1 MDLSAWVRELQRR
14 RVFRALAGY
23 GIAAFAI
30 LQVVEPIMHGLHLAD
45 WVLTAT
51 VVALGLGFPVAVA
64 LAWMYDLTERGIER
78 TGATPAEA
86 GPALTPPRGLRLG
99 LSLAAV
105 GLLAGAPG
113 VALHLL
119 YGRTRPLPEAG
130 RSVAVLPFTNLS
142 PEPENAFFADGVHAE
157 IITQLARISGLRVI
171 ARSSVQQYRDGA
183 RDLPA
188 IAAALG
194 VATFL
199 EGTVQ
204 RAGHR
209 VRIAAQLVE
218 GATRHELW
226 AETYEREL
234 EDTFAIQTDVALD
247 IARTLGARLSPA
259 EQREVERPP
268 TADREA
274 HDLYLRAVD
283 AWERS
288 MGVES
293 DNRTAEALLRKALAR
308 DPSFALAHAKLA
320 QVAAEW
326 KRDCLTARQEADR
339 ALALLPDGAEAHAAQ
354 GHVRYYCERD
364 TAGGVKAY
372 EAAARSAPGDAQIRT
387 YLGFFRL
394 DAGQVD
400 AGLADL
406 SRARDL
412 DPRSYAVGIY
422 YALALASV
430 RRFEEAEQACQR
442 ALALEPGDAFATV
455 LAGLVPFWR
464 DGDLAAPARALERLP
479 REWPAGGAGARF
491 LLEILALLPERA
503 LALAEA
509 GRLPDPVSEPPL
521 VPRAFAVAR
530 AHAVLGHAD
539 QARAGFASARPA
551 LEATVKAQPKEPEP
565 RVLLARAYAGL
576 GWGDD
581 ALRELRV
588 ADELLRAQGLA
599 GTSLLPRTAEVL
611 LASGRRD
618 LALAALRRALQGR
631 DGFVTAA
638 SLRADPRFAPLHPDP
653 EFASLLATQV
663 ATRLDGAAPPAA
675 PATQAGMAPGRS
687 VP

>member
-1 MDLSAWVRELQRR
+1 VNLSGWVQELQRR
-14 RVFRALAGY
+14 RVFRALGGY

-30 LQVVEPIMHGLHLAD
+30 LQVVEPIMHGLHLGD
-45 WVLTAT
+45 WVLTAV

-64 LAWMYDLTERGIER
+64 LAWVYDLTAHGIER
-78 TGATPAEA
+78 TDDPAAPGAPADPTAASPASATPR
-86 GPALTPPRGLRLG
+86 GPRLALALG
-99 LSLAAV
+99 AI
-105 GLLAGAPG
+105 GLLAAAPG
-113 VALHLL
+113 VILHLT
-119 YGRTRPLPEAG
+119 YGRGRAAPAAEPLSEAA

-142 PEPENAFFADGVHAE
+142 PDPDNAYFADGVHAE

-194 VATFL
+194 VGSFL

-218 GATRHELW
+218 GQSRRELW
-226 AETYEREL
+226 AETYDRDL

-259 EQREVERPP
+259 EKREVERPP

-274 HDLYLRAVD
+274 HDLYLRGVD

-293 DNRTAEALLRKALAR
+293 DNRAAEALLQQAIAR
-308 DPSFALAHAKLA
+308 DPSFAAAHAKLA

-326 KRDCLTARQEADR
+326 NRDCLIARHATER
-339 ALALLPDGAEAHAAQ
+339 ALALQPDGAEAQAAL
-354 GHVRYYCERD
+354 GHLRYYCERD

-372 EAAARSAPGDAQIRT
+372 EAAARSAPGDAQVRT
-387 YLGFFRL
+387 YLGFLRL

-406 SRARDL
+406 GRARDL
-412 DPRSYAVGIY
+412 DPRSYPVGIY

-430 RRFEEAEQACQR
+430 RRFDEAGQACQR
-442 ALALEPGDAFATV
+442 ALALQPGDAFATL
-455 LAGLVPFWR
+455 LAGLIPFWR
-464 DGDLAAPARALERLP
+464 DGDLGAPARALDALP
-479 REWPAGGAGARF
+479 REWPTGGAGARF
-491 LLEILALLPERA
+491 LLEILALLPERT
-503 LALAEA
+503 LALAGA
-509 GRLPDPVSEPPL
+509 GRLPDPLSQPPL

-530 AHAVLGHAD
+530 AHAALGQAD
-539 QARAGFASARPA
+539 QARAAFATTRAA
-551 LEATVKAQPKEPEP
+551 LEATVKAQPQEPEP

-581 ALRELRV
+581 AVRELGV
-588 ADELLRAQGLA
+588 AGDLLRAQGLA
-599 GTSLLPRTAEVL
+599 GSALLPRMAEVY

-618 LALAALRRALQGR
+618 LALGALRHALEGR
-631 DGFVTAA
+631 DGFVTLA
-638 SLRADPRFAPLHPDP
+638 SIRADPRFA
-653 EFASLLATQV
+653 SLRADL
-663 ATRLDGAAPPAA
+663 P
-675 PATQAGMAPGRS
+675 TQAGVAPGAAA
-687 VP
+687 P